1 MIPRKD
7 TTKRI
12 FNEKDLKYAYIPVD
26 VDDEPILTNYTG
38 RYKKNESCSK
48 HSLNRSQISIS
59 HNANNDK
66 IDRPNPVSNSWTTI
80 PRGWDVF
87 RLLPPPPDNLNRESP
102 INQIELLPMHVVKWI
117 WSIYISLCIPELQ
130 CFIGCI
136 HRIFFRNVK
145 KPTFMQFVTVFIVET
160 LNAIGVGILVFR
172 ILPNLDAITGAML
185 TNFVCFV
192 PSILL
197 LLSRRSNRL
206 AILFIAVDIVCI
218 IVQIIALW
226 SLSNL
231 NVSLRK
237 YTFILPFCL
246 ILISLGWWQNF
257 VHIESALRPIRVL
270 AQFAVQLNERRS
282 KTYAFISIWKCIIYC
297 FTIFLISTNG
307 ITSKDLFENDPFGE
321 KLLTITARHLNQT
334 QISKLYDRIK
344 MEIANYNDNDEILTL
359 NDLNF
364 VGMRIAKPLLVL
376 KNHDSSNLINDW
388 NNNHNSRFFS
398 DHSQSMH
405 RKSSLSSTLSP
416 EIELAQR
423 INKQIGRNKTIHLA
437 STESNESVKNS
448 IGNSIGNEFEK
459 FSRNR
464 KKRTID
470 DDEYKIPP
478 NIYNI
483 YNDYVEL
490 NQYTTSYDALWIVF
504 VQAIAVML
512 TYYTSKFA
520 CKVMLQ
526 RTCFALPVMIS
537 VPATVI
543 SLFTMCKNGK
553 PIFELFWR
561 CDTTKSLSEFFLS
574 PLTQIWIAILMV
586 QLWIT
591 LHLWRPRHERL
602 AKTAKRN
609 FLDRLGVQSKGSRD
623 GKGFSRSSSDVDR
636 VEMFILLLDRVEIL
650 FILPY
655 NSALFTDQCLALNR
669 RCDDKTKIRT
679 EDLDFDTDD
688 LSTRNINVGLTYAKS
703 TTALDSIG
711 STGKVI
717 ETAMIKEMAS
727 SADAVT
733 KIYVCATMWHETAIE
748 MTCMLKS
755 VFRLDEDQCARRNAQ
770 KYLKIIDP
778 DYYEFEAHIFFD
790 DAFDINEYGE
800 PVINKYV
807 KQLIDKID
815 EAASA
820 LHQTDMRLRPP
831 KKISTP
837 YGGRLNYIMPGK
849 NRLMIH
855 LKDKQKFAFENAGV
869 MYLYYLLGYQLMMKV
884 DDEIR
889 KETISEN
896 TFILTLD
903 GDVDFS
909 PQCVHL
915 LVDLMKKDR
924 RLGAACGRIH
934 PRGSGL
940 MIWYQKFEYAIG
952 HWLQKATEHMI
963 GCVLCSPGCFSLFRS
978 LALMDDNVIR
988 RYASKAENPLDFIQY
1003 DQGEDPSDAL
1013 TYAPESFNEFFNQRR
1028 RWIPSTLA
1036 NIIDLLRDY
1045 KNVYNISM
1053 YNASFIRSWSG
1064 DNFLMVVGALSI
1076 SFKIDASLSLFI
1088 VTLPVATFCLMCFI
1102 SDSERQLIAAQIIGA
1117 LFAMLM
1123 TAVIVG
1129 TMIQMQKDGIMS
1141 PHSIFLF
1148 FVIGSFFTAAILH
1161 PLEFTCITPGILY
1174 FLAIPCM
1181 YMLLPIYSLCN
1192 LNNIAWEHEKIQ
1204 KMKKLIVV
1212 DANDIARQKHGKHVD
1227 LISINEM
1234 DSEISIGC
1242 GTACRLICCLRDK
1255 STEITQIWQLSE
1267 KINAMIDKL
1276 DQVERQPVNTSST
1289 RTVYAIASENN
1300 SESSKWENNLMKDDY
1315 TKTDNHNINDRSVAV
1330 IRDRKWNSKINE
1342 VWLNDKRFRGV
1353 EKDSLDSDEEVF
1365 WNDVINKY
1373 LTPII
1378 HDQLEQNYIR
1388 TGLMQLRNKV
1398 CSGFF
1403 IVNTIFIIVV
1413 LLLQL
1418 QKDCIHIEWPLGPRY
1433 NHTIIPC
1440 SMDIRQPIWVVTRLQ
1455 LEPIGLVF
1463 LLFFISI
1470 LIIQFTA
1477 MLLHRFGT
1485 MAHIIAS
1492 TQLFCWH
1499 RHMDHLTEDEL
1510 VVQNAVEI
1518 ARELQAI
1525 RGIDEPVENTPSVY
1539 FTLKRRPPQSNYPPY
1554 NVLGIYILIR
1564 VIEPFIPHL
1573 AESLWQEIGGKGMLH
1588 LQPWPEV
1595 AKSLLI
1601 DKIVTVAVQINRKLK
1616 AIIKSTLAHRSD
1628 PDLLEGAC
1636 EGSLACSTCHEE
1648 QAISRRKIV
1657 RNLESS
1663 KCSMYRPKTETLDAA
1678 FRKRFFALSSK
1689 QAIDRSNSERRLTL
1703 RRNTIRAIERRRN
1716 SIFGSR
1722 QPNENEATSLVDDQ
1736 RFLSNDGN
1744 RNATRR
1750 NNLQHLFDNPLNSS
1764 GNQK

>member
-26 VDDEPILTNYTG
+26 VDDEPKLTNYTG

-87 RLLPPPPDNLNRESP
+87 RLLPPPPDNLNRGFWYDVSLQILKIICFCVLFVLTLLSAIIAKTTFLLMTSTVGMIKMNLTICNDKIPESP

-543 SLFTMCKNGK
+543 SLFTMCKKRQTDICHSNNFLPK
-553 PIFELFWR
+553 ELFWR

-602 AKTAKRN
+602 AKTAK
-609 FLDRLGVQSKGSRD
+609 
-623 GKGFSRSSSDVDR
+623 
-636 VEMFILLLDRVEIL
+636 L

-855 LKDKQKFAFENAGV
+855 LKDKQKIRIRKRWSQV

-1003 DQGEDPSDAL
+1003 DQGEDRWLCTLLLQRGYRIEYCAASDAL

-1045 KNVYNISM
+1045 KNVVNMNESISIWYIIYQCIM
-1053 YNASFIRSWSG
+1053 LVSSVLGPGTI
-1064 DNFLMVVGALSI
+1064 FLMVVGALSI

-1192 LNNIAWEHEKIQ
+1192 LNNIAWGTRENPE
-1204 KMKKLIVV
+1204 V

-1276 DQVERQPVNTSST
+1276 DQVERQPVNISST

-1525 RGIDEPVENTPSVY
+1525 RGIDEPVENTPS
-1539 FTLKRRPPQSNYPPY
+1539 
-1554 NVLGIYILIR
+1554 
-1564 VIEPFIPHL
+1564 
-1573 AESLWQEIGGKGMLH
+1573 
-1588 LQPWPEV
+1588 
-1595 AKSLLI
+1595 
-1601 DKIVTVAVQINRKLK
+1601 
-1616 AIIKSTLAHRSD
+1616 
-1628 PDLLEGAC
+1628 
-1636 EGSLACSTCHEE
+1636 EE